1 MEQSLTLIFIGRPGS
16 GKSTQIH
23 RLQEEFNCKI
33 IGTGS
38 LMRELAKQDSH
49 IGKRLKKVLEDGGL
63 PPEWLAMYLWINEL
77 MKIKPE
83 DNIILDGSPRR
94 LMEAKRMNSVLKW
107 LGRNNARAFVINIS
121 EEESINRLTKRRVC
135 GKCGNSIPY
144 LPETKDLTVCNK
156 CGGELVTRA
165 DDGVE
170 DIKKKFGWYRKNVE
184 KVIWHYRKLGKLI
197 EINGER
203 NIDEVYAEVKEKII
217 KSYV

>member
-1 MEQSLTLIFIGRPGS
+1 MSQPLTLIFIGRPGS

-38 LMRELAKQDSH
+38 LMREMAKQDSH
-49 IGKRLKKVLEDGGL
+49 VARKLKKVLEGGGL

-77 MKIKPE
+77 IKIKSD

-94 LMEAKRMNSVLKW
+94 LMEAKRMDSVFKW
-107 LGRNNARAFVINIS
+107 LGRDNVKAFVVNIS

-144 LPETKDLTVCNK
+144 LPETKDLTSCNK

-165 DDGVE
+165 DDGLN
-170 DIKKKFGWYRKNVE
+170 DIKKKFSWYQRNVE
-184 KVIWHYRKLGKLI
+184 KVIRHYRKLGKLV

-203 NIDEVYAEVKEKII
+203 GIDEVYAEI
-217 KSYV
+217 KQRLTT

>member
-1 MEQSLTLIFIGRPGS
+1 MEKPLTFIFIGRPGS

-33 IGTGS
+33 IGTGN

-49 IGKRLKKVLEDGGL
+49 IGRRLKKVLEDGGL
-63 PPEWLAMYLWINEL
+63 PPEWLAMYLWIHEL
-77 MKIKPE
+77 MKINPE

-94 LMEAKRMNSVLKW
+94 LMEAKRMDSVLKW
-107 LGRNNARAFVINIS
+107 LGRDTVQAFVINIS

-135 GKCGNSIPY
+135 SKCGNSIPY
-144 LPETKDLTVCNK
+144 LPETKDVAACNK

-165 DDGVE
+165 DDGIE
-170 DIKKKFGWYRKNVE
+170 DIKKKFGWYRRNVE
-184 KVIWHYRKLGKLI
+184 KVIGHYRKLGKLV

-217 KSYV
+217 ENNQ